1 MNSPFAS
8 ILQGTDRSMVV
19 AENEHFIAVLEKK
32 PLVLGH
38 VILISKRLEDNVFD
52 LPSEELATLMVF
64 SKRVSYAIQKTIPCR
79 KVGVAVIG
87 LETRHAHMHLV
98 PIHSADDL
106 NFTRPKLD
114 VAEAQLIETL
124 NALKTNLYHQ

>member
-1 MNSPFAS
+1 
-8 ILQGTDRSMVV
+8 MVI

-38 VILISKRLEDNVFD
+38 VILISKRAEDNVFD
-52 LPSEELATLMVF
+52 LANEELATLMVF
-64 SKRVSYAIQKTIPCR
+64 SKRVSKAIQKTIPCR

-98 PIHSADDL
+98 PINSADDL
-106 NFTRPKLD
+106 NFTRAKLEVD
-114 VAEAQLIETL
+114 DAQLAETL
-124 NALKTNLYHQ
+124 NAIKTNL